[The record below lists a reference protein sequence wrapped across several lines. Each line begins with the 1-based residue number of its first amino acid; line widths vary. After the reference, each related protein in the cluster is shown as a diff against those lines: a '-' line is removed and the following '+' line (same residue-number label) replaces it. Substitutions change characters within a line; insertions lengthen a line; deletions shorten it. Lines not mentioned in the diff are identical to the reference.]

1 MMNTYSNKTLFALG
15 QVVVTQ
21 GISAILAIP
30 QNTTDLRQLIA
41 QHIKGQWGDVCD
53 ADKHAN
59 DQALMQGGR
68 LMSAYQLADERIWII
83 TEADRS
89 VTTVLLPSEY

>member
-1 MMNTYSNKTLFALG
+1 MNTLPNQPLFSLG

-21 GISAILAIP
+21 GISALLAIAG
-30 QNTTDLRQLIA
+30 NTTDLRLLIA
-41 QHIKGQWGDVCD
+41 QHIKGQWGGVSDG
-53 ADKHAN
+53 DKQSN
-59 DQALMQGGR
+59 EQALMQGGR

-89 VTTVLLPSEY
+89 ATTVLLPSEY

>member
-41 QHIKGQWGDVCD
+41 QHIKG
-53 ADKHAN
+53 
-59 DQALMQGGR
+59 L
-68 LMSAYQLADERIWII
+68 
-83 TEADRS
+83 
-89 VTTVLLPSEY
+89 